1 MKAKNNI
8 MMFLLSPIYGI
19 FFLDCKD
26 LHEWSIYMPDFAI
39 YDRPSI
45 SAAAVVSDHMGSII
59 MYGAVIISASAIS
72 S

>member
-1 MKAKNNI
+1 M
-8 MMFLLSPIYGI
+8 
-19 FFLDCKD
+19 
-26 LHEWSIYMPDFAI
+26 HDFAI

-72 S
+72 N